1 MSENPNPTVCG
12 NCHTENPPNAEYCSG
27 CGAALTLVAEQAR
40 LEPDAA
46 ERQDPLLDTR
56 TPADDKQVPTLHKSS
71 QDQFPTD

>member
-12 NCHTENPPNAEYCSG
+12 NCHTENPPNAEYCGG
-27 CGAALTLVAEQAR
+27 CGAALTLVAEQAQ

-56 TPADDKQVPTLHKSS
+56 TPADVDESINRTKPS